1 MSFALNQFT
10 GFGAGGVYIPPVTRE
25 WFFAEDKSLV
35 DRVAGMTAT
44 FGRTGPV
51 SGEYANYYDSSGD
64 LVGVERLVP
73 RYGHH
78 VNGGASKGIVFGVT
92 SSNVQPQSETIG
104 VTTGGA
110 WTNTAVTFTTAAADI
125 LGRTGAAV
133 KIKEDN
139 TTDEHKTK
147 GTNVNIGSIGD
158 YVAASIYA
166 KADDK
171 DTVYFQANLGSGGQ
185 FGFFVDLSDG
195 SIGDTIGTA
204 PNAYGVQ
211 DVGGGWYR
219 LWLTGPTITSNTCS
233 MSIGLSNGTTSGDED
248 YGGTTGVGCFVGCA
262 HLTGFGVNG
271 NGRSVPM
278 YYGPNVIATVT
289 EMGTDQITITN
300 DGTFATGEGTIFIDY
315 YLEAH
320 ENLNTFYGISLRSG
334 VSTNQHISTWGSRGS
349 AFARISTSS
358 VQQFSDTNT
367 HAGIPA
373 EGVAGHFKL
382 ALAYKANDCQS
393 AANGVAMPTQTS
405 VTLGSQV
412 EMVLGKYANDAAG
425 ANGHIKRVV
434 YFAERLNEQQLI
446 ALTQV

>member
-10 GFGAGGVYIPPVTRE
+10 GFGAGGVYVPPPTRD
-25 WFFAEDKSLV
+25 WFFSEDKSLN
-35 DRVAGMTAT
+35 DRIASMSVTH
-44 FGRTGPV
+44 GRTGPV
-51 SGEYANYYDSSGD
+51 TGEYASYYDSSGN
-64 LVGVERLVP
+64 LVSVERLVP

-78 VNGGASKGIVFGVT
+78 VNGGASKGLTFGVT
-92 SSNVQPQSETIG
+92 SNNAQPRSETIG

-110 WTNTAVTFTTAAADI
+110 WTNTAVTFTTSAADI

-147 GTNVNIGSIGD
+147 GANIGIGSTGD

-219 LWLTGPTITSNTCS
+219 LWLTGPTITDNTCS
-233 MSIGLSNGTTSGDED
+233 MSIGLSNGTTSGSED
-248 YGGTTGVGCFVGCA
+248 YGGTTGVGCFIGCA
-262 HLTGFGVNG
+262 HLVSFGVNG
-271 NGRSVPM
+271 NGKSVPM
-278 YYGPNVIATVT
+278 YYGPTVT
-289 EMGTDQITITN
+289 TLTDMGSDQFTITN
-300 DGTFATGEGTIFIDY
+300 DGIFTDEGTIFIDY

-320 ENLNTFYGISLRSG
+320 ENLHTFYGISLRSG
-334 VSTNQHISTWGSRGS
+334 TAGAHLISTWGSQGTV
-349 AFARISTSS
+349 FARVTESS
-358 VQQFSDTNT
+358 SIKFTDNNT

-373 EGVAGHFKL
+373 SGVAGQFKL
-382 ALAYKANDCQS
+382 ALAYKVNDCQS

-405 VTLGSQV
+405 VTPIPARPEIV
-412 EMVLGKYANDAAG
+412 FGKYANDVVG
-425 ANGHIKRVV
+425 ANGHIKRVS
-434 YFAERLNEQQLI
+434 YYSQRLNEQQLI